1 MARVEKEL
9 DVAAVEL
16 RLVGA
21 KPAER
26 GVGEAAARVLAEADA
41 VEAAARTAKDA
52 AADSSAPQAPEVD
65 EPFDGDLGA
74 LAGSLVGALCLGEEE
89 RVERILRAIPP
100 EDGEIVAVESFRRAL
115 IDLLNRHDSA
125 QPLESLE
132 SVATVTAAA
141 LGAEN
146 ALKALEIA
154 SEDEAVEKKIGCD
167 ALRTNEGDALA
178 DAITCVSLDL
188 VQQMRDERDRG
199 RAASSILQPLDARVT
214 DPPPDPV
221 GRFPQLRA
229 TIAAEAR
236 LKASPGDDAQMR
248 HLPFVKKD
256 GARWVLTATHE
267 APIEPTL
274 EDPTG
279 GWGAKVPLSTGA
291 CARCALPLREIRWS
305 GDVEGGRSA
314 LGGLVTFP
322 CGHTMHEC
330 CAVEDAC
337 VECAASSA
345 KPLHSPAYTLSQAIN
360 AELQQLT

>member
-1 MARVEKEL
+1 MR
-9 DVAAVEL
+9 
-16 RLVGA
+16 RL
-21 KPAER
+21 
-26 GVGEAAARVLAEADA
+26 
-41 VEAAARTAKDA
+41 
-52 AADSSAPQAPEVD
+52 
-65 EPFDGDLGA
+65 
-74 LAGSLVGALCLGEEE
+74 
-89 RVERILRAIPP
+89 
-100 EDGEIVAVESFRRAL
+100 
-115 IDLLNRHDSA
+115 
-125 QPLESLE
+125 
-132 SVATVTAAA
+132 
-141 LGAEN
+141 
-146 ALKALEIA
+146 
-154 SEDEAVEKKIGCD
+154 
-167 ALRTNEGDALA
+167 
-178 DAITCVSLDL
+178 
-188 VQQMRDERDRG
+188 
-199 RAASSILQPLDARVT
+199 
-214 DPPPDPV
+214 
-221 GRFPQLRA
+221 QL
-229 TIAAEAR
+229 
-236 LKASPGDDAQMR
+236 
-248 HLPFVKKD
+248 VKKD